1 MKNWFALQ
9 VETRTQTVA
18 FVALELTKL
27 AFATAPEQHFCDE
40 GQALKAATSLYEECL
55 RIVGKMNFDGDS

>member
-1 MKNWFALQ
+1 MKRLLGVQQF
-9 VETRTQTVA
+9 ETRQQTVA

-40 GQALKAATSLYEECL
+40 QQALKATTDLYEECL
-55 RIVGKMNFDGDS
+55 RIVSKMNFDCA